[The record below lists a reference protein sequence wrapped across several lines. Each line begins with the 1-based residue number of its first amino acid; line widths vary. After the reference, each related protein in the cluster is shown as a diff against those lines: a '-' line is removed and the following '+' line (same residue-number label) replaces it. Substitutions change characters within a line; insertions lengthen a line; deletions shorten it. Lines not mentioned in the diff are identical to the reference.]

1 MRLFGLVDA
10 LLSHLVLGFLRQRR
24 VEFLD
29 QSVKGLRA
37 QPLNF
42 EYRRAYTQETQL
54 PSSP

>member
-10 LLSHLVLGFLRQRR
+10 LLSHLALGFLLQRR